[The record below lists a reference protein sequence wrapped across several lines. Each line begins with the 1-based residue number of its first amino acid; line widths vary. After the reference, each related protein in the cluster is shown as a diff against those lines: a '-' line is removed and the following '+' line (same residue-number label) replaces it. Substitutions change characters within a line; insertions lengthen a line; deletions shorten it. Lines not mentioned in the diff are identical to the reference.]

1 MSRFGHPAPRS
12 RPEPKAGLA
21 ARRIAADVL
30 GGVLDKRRALDLELD
45 QTSASALYKG
55 LTPLDRGFVRAL
67 LGTTLRR
74 LGQIDDALDR
84 LIDKPLPEKAARAR
98 AILRLGA
105 AQLLF
110 MDVPD
115 HAAVST
121 AVTLADEDRLGRP
134 WKGLVN
140 GVLRGLA
147 RRRDELL
154 ATQDPA
160 RLNTPDWLFERWSQ
174 AYGEAAART
183 IAEAHLIEPTLD
195 LTVKSDPAGWAAKV
209 EGVVLPTGS
218 VRTAIGG
225 AVDALPGYADGQWWV
240 QDAAA
245 ALPPRLLGDV
255 AGLSVAD
262 LCAAPGGKT
271 ASLAAAGAKV
281 TAVDQSAERLKRLDA
296 NMRRLGLSVTTVVA
310 DLTDW
315 SPAEQFDAIL
325 LDAPCSATG
334 TIRRHPDV
342 ARLKTPDDITV
353 LADLQ
358 RRILARAADWLKPGG
373 LLVYCTCSLEPEEGE
388 VQIARFLEGTPD
400 FRRIPILAS
409 DIGGDEAMV
418 RADGDL
424 RTLPGHLVLS
434 EPRLSGLDGF
444 FAARLQRIGMN
455 VPQRPGLSG
464 SL

>member
-1 MSRFGHPAPRS
+1 
-12 RPEPKAGLA
+12 
-21 ARRIAADVL
+21 
-30 GGVLDKRRALDLELD
+30 
-45 QTSASALYKG
+45 
-55 LTPLDRGFVRAL
+55 
-67 LGTTLRR
+67 
-74 LGQIDDALDR
+74 
-84 LIDKPLPEKAARAR
+84 
-98 AILRLGA
+98 
-105 AQLLF
+105 
-110 MDVPD
+110 
-115 HAAVST
+115 
-121 AVTLADEDRLGRP
+121 
-134 WKGLVN
+134 
-140 GVLRGLA
+140 
-147 RRRDELL
+147 
-154 ATQDPA
+154 
-160 RLNTPDWLFERWSQ
+160 
-174 AYGEAAART
+174 
-183 IAEAHLIEPTLD
+183 
-195 LTVKSDPAGWAAKV
+195 
-209 EGVVLPTGS
+209 
-218 VRTAIGG
+218 
-225 AVDALPGYADGQWWV
+225 
-240 QDAAA
+240 
-245 ALPPRLLGDV
+245 
-255 AGLSVAD
+255 
-262 LCAAPGGKT
+262 
-271 ASLAAAGAKV
+271 
-281 TAVDQSAERLKRLDA
+281 
-296 NMRRLGLSVTTVVA
+296 MRRLGLSVTTVVA